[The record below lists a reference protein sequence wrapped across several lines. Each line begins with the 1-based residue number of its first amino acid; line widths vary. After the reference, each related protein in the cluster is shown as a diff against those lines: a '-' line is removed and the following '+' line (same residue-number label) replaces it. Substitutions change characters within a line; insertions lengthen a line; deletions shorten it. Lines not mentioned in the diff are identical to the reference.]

1 MQGYIDAVGL
11 AGESISLFES
21 LTPKMHEVA
30 EFPLN
35 EKLGY
40 EHEYLGVYLSGHPIE
55 PYLAAIPENRR
66 TDIANLAVGMTSV
79 TVVIY
84 IQNVKKIRTK
94 KGDPMAFV
102 DGIDLTGTLSIT
114 IFPTVFKKIEP
125 LLVNE
130 KVLLITGKIE
140 QQRGRDTL
148 QMIANQVINGDELLA
163 ESSVSEK
170 AAAPTGQWYLR
181 IMASAEDA
189 GVMPVLQNILRQ
201 HHGANP
207 VLIVFERDH
216 RKIALNETYWLTAD
230 DETGEVIRSIL
241 GENNVVFKSIQ

>member
-1 MQGYIDAVGL
+1 
-11 AGESISLFES
+11 
-21 LTPKMHEVA
+21 
-30 EFPLN
+30 
-35 EKLGY
+35 
-40 EHEYLGVYLSGHPIE
+40 
-55 PYLAAIPENRR
+55 
-66 TDIANLAVGMTSV
+66 
-79 TVVIY
+79 

-148 QMIANQVINGDELLA
+148 QMIANQVVNGDELLV

-170 AAAPTGQWYLR
+170 AVAPTGQWYLR

-189 GVMPVLQNILRQ
+189 GVMPVL
-201 HHGANP
+201 
-207 VLIVFERDH
+207 
-216 RKIALNETYWLTAD
+216 
-230 DETGEVIRSIL
+230 
-241 GENNVVFKSIQ
+241 